1 MEEIFRAFKENKPA
15 LLSFFFILIVIIT
28 AIFAGLIS
36 PHNPDRINVDAILLP
51 PGWHHIL
58 GTDQLGRDVLSRLIY
73 GSRISIEVGFI
84 AVSISLLIGVPL
96 GAYAGYYGGL
106 ADSILMRFVDI
117 MLTFPSFFLIL
128 AISAILKPSIIN
140 IMIIIGLTS
149 WMGIAR
155 IVRAEFAQNREKDYV
170 QAARASGAGGSYIM
184 FSEILPN
191 AMAPIL
197 VYATLG
203 IAGAVL
209 IQASLA
215 FLGIGI
221 MPPTASWGG
230 MLSGG
235 KTYIMVAW
243 WLTLFP
249 GLAIL
254 FMVLSLNLI
263 GEALRDA
270 LDPRYKGLK
279 LRKVS

>member
-1 MEEIFRAFKENKPA
+1 MFEIINAFKRNKLA
-15 LLSFFFILIVIIT
+15 LISLIFILIIILA
-28 AIFAGLIS
+28 AIFAPYIS
-36 PHNPDRINVDAILLP
+36 PYNPDKIGVNSILQSPNPAHL
-51 PGWHHIL
+51 L

-84 AVSISLLIGVPL
+84 AVSLSLFIGILI
-96 GAYAGYYGGL
+96 GAYAGYYAGIT
-106 ADSILMRFVDI
+106 DSILMRFVDI

-155 IVRAEFAQNREKDYV
+155 IIRAEFTQNREKDYV
-170 QAARASGAGGSYIM
+170 LSAKAAGASDGYIM
-184 FSEILPN
+184 FFEILPN
-191 AMAPIL
+191 TVAPIL
-197 VYATLG
+197 VSATLG
-203 IAGAVL
+203 IAGAIL

-230 MLSGG
+230 MLSRG

-249 GLAIL
+249 GIAIL
-254 FMVLSLNLI
+254 LTVLSFNLI
-263 GEALRDA
+263 GEAVRNA
-270 LDPRYKGLK
+270 LDPRY
-279 LRKVS
+279 

>member
-1 MEEIFRAFKENKPA
+1 MNEIINAFKKNKLA
-15 LLSFFFILIVIIT
+15 LISLIFILLVIIS
-28 AIFAGLIS
+28 ALFAPYIS
-36 PHNPDRINVDAILLP
+36 PYNPDKIDVNAILQP
-51 PGWHHIL
+51 PNPAHLL
-58 GTDQLGRDVLSRLIY
+58 GTDQLGRDILSRLIY
-73 GSRISIEVGFI
+73 GGRISIEVGFI
-84 AVSISLLIGVPL
+84 AVSLSLFIGIFM

-106 ADSILMRFVDI
+106 TDSILMRFVDI

-155 IVRAEFAQNREKDYV
+155 IIRAEFTQNREKDYV
-170 QAARASGAGGSYIM
+170 LAAKAAGAPDSYIM
-184 FSEILPN
+184 FFEILPN
-191 AMAPIL
+191 TIAPIL
-197 VYATLG
+197 VSATLG
-203 IAGAVL
+203 VAGAIL

-230 MLSGG
+230 MLSRG

-249 GLAIL
+249 GIAIL
-254 FMVLSLNLI
+254 LTVLSFNLV
-263 GEALRDA
+263 GEAVRNA
-270 LDPRYKGLK
+270 LDPRYSGE
-279 LRKVS
+279 R